1 MKKKVVIFTLLIVS
15 AVLVLFNM
23 RPEKKDPRFVSMK
36 DGAFFL
42 HEKPFYPVCINYV
55 AALRSDS
62 INYWAAPIPD
72 YGPEGN
78 ITYFSKDSSLAIL
91 KADFEMIKQMGF
103 NSIRITHIGEVNIE
117 DTSKGLVFIKSY
129 YKNETETK
137 IIFKD
142 NETYSKYLT
151 ALDELIALAEKSGL
165 KVILLV
171 KLHDEVKSS
180 FDHLE
185 KVMKHFESDS
195 TIFAYDLFNEPL
207 YFDKIVRD
215 KKDVIKISKRWQKF
229 FREHAPNHLSTIGLT
244 GIREVFEWDPNILSF
259 DFISFHPYE
268 YEPNQFLNELYWYGK
283 YVTVPWIIGETSFP
297 AENDSVKYEDQNK
310 FAIKTLDQTCNCGG
324 IGYSWWQYK
333 DVKWGSYHSD
343 YMGILN
349 WKNTTVNE
357 KGNVVFGTVKPLENV
372 FKTYLPKKNSGNCI
386 LPDNYY
392 NYSGYKDHLCYGT
405 ILDES
410 DNPIEGA
417 VIMVWNKEWNRSAH
431 TVTKKDG
438 SYELYSD
445 FEQTHWILS
454 ATDYSST
461 RDDFYPEYF
470 VYSDTGQVKV
480 SYYLNKLKLK
490 KINTWYKFLY

>member
-1 MKKKVVIFTLLIVS
+1 
-15 AVLVLFNM
+15 
-23 RPEKKDPRFVSMK
+23 MK

-229 FREHAPNHLSTIGLT
+229 F
-244 GIREVFEWDPNILSF
+244 
-259 DFISFHPYE
+259 
-268 YEPNQFLNELYWYGK
+268 
-283 YVTVPWIIGETSFP
+283 
-297 AENDSVKYEDQNK
+297 
-310 FAIKTLDQTCNCGG
+310 
-324 IGYSWWQYK
+324 
-333 DVKWGSYHSD
+333 
-343 YMGILN
+343 
-349 WKNTTVNE
+349 VNM
-357 KGNVVFGTVKPLENV
+357 
-372 FKTYLPKKNSGNCI
+372 LPI
-386 LPDNYY
+386 
-392 NYSGYKDHLCYGT
+392 T
-405 ILDES
+405 
-410 DNPIEGA
+410 
-417 VIMVWNKEWNRSAH
+417 
-431 TVTKKDG
+431 
-438 SYELYSD
+438 
-445 FEQTHWILS
+445 
-454 ATDYSST
+454 
-461 RDDFYPEYF
+461 
-470 VYSDTGQVKV
+470 
-480 SYYLNKLKLK
+480 
-490 KINTWYKFLY
+490 

>member
-1 MKKKVVIFTLLIVS
+1 MNKKVVIITLLIVS

-72 YGPEGN
+72 YGPDGN

-171 KLHDEVKSS
+171 KLHDEVK
-180 FDHLE
+180 
-185 KVMKHFESDS
+185 
-195 TIFAYDLFNEPL
+195 
-207 YFDKIVRD
+207 
-215 KKDVIKISKRWQKF
+215 
-229 FREHAPNHLSTIGLT
+229 
-244 GIREVFEWDPNILSF
+244 
-259 DFISFHPYE
+259 
-268 YEPNQFLNELYWYGK
+268 
-283 YVTVPWIIGETSFP
+283 
-297 AENDSVKYEDQNK
+297 
-310 FAIKTLDQTCNCGG
+310 
-324 IGYSWWQYK
+324 
-333 DVKWGSYHSD
+333 
-343 YMGILN
+343 
-349 WKNTTVNE
+349 
-357 KGNVVFGTVKPLENV
+357 
-372 FKTYLPKKNSGNCI
+372 
-386 LPDNYY
+386 
-392 NYSGYKDHLCYGT
+392 
-405 ILDES
+405 
-410 DNPIEGA
+410 
-417 VIMVWNKEWNRSAH
+417 
-431 TVTKKDG
+431 
-438 SYELYSD
+438 
-445 FEQTHWILS
+445 
-454 ATDYSST
+454 
-461 RDDFYPEYF
+461 
-470 VYSDTGQVKV
+470 
-480 SYYLNKLKLK
+480 
-490 KINTWYKFLY
+490 